1 MTALSG
7 IKAISFD
14 IDGTIWDFVG
24 TMRSSLARAL
34 EELERRDPEAA
45 ALIDV
50 DRMVETRDRVH
61 VMMRDV
67 TPDLVEIR
75 KASFRQ
81 ALVDVGRPDDALARR
96 LADVYFES
104 RWAPS
109 ELFDD
114 VRPAIE
120 ALAPRYRLGVISNGN
135 SYPERFGLGPYFSF
149 VAYAQDCG
157 GIQKPDP
164 RIYRVAIDEAG
175 CLPSEMLHVGDSLRS
190 DIGGG
195 NDAGLWTAWVNRD
208 GAEPD
213 ERYRPDFEIA
223 ALTDLLEIV

>member
-1 MTALSG
+1 MTRLSG

-14 IDGTIWDFVG
+14 IDGTVWDFVG
-24 TMRSSLARAL
+24 KMRDSLARAL
-34 EELERRDPEAA
+34 EELERVDPEAA
-45 ALIDV
+45 ARLDV
-50 DRMVETRDRVH
+50 DRMAEIRNEVH
-61 VMMRDV
+61 EAMRGV

-81 ALVDVGRPDDALARR
+81 ALVEVGRPDDALAKR
-96 LADVYFES
+96 LAEVYFES

-109 ELFDD
+109 TLFDD

-120 ALAPRYRLGVISNGN
+120 ALAPKYRLGVISNGN

-149 VAYAQDCG
+149 GAYAQDCG

-164 RIYRVAIDEAG
+164 RLYRIAIDEAG
-175 CLPSEMLHVGDSLRS
+175 CLPSEMLHVGDSVRS

-213 ERYRPDFEIA
+213 ERYRADFEIA
-223 ALTDLLEIV
+223 RLTDLLEIV

>member
-1 MTALSG
+1 MTVLSD

-14 IDGTIWDFVG
+14 VDGTIWDFVG
-24 TMRSSLARAL
+24 TMRSSLTRAL
-34 EELERRDPEAA
+34 EELQRHDSEAA
-45 ALIDV
+45 SMLDV
-50 DRMVETRDRVH
+50 DRMIETRDRVH
-61 VMMRDV
+61 IAMRDV

-81 ALVDVGRPDDALARR
+81 ALVDVGRPDDMLAKR

-109 ELFDD
+109 RLFDD

-120 ALAPRYRLGVISNGN
+120 ALAPKYRLGVISNGN
-135 SYPERFGLGPYFSF
+135 SYPKRFGLDSYFSF
-149 VAYAQDCG
+149 VAYAQDCH

-164 RIYRVAIDEAG
+164 RLYRIAIEEAG
-175 CLPSEMLHVGDSLRS
+175 CQPSEMLHVGDSLRS

-195 NDAGLWTAWVNRD
+195 NDVGVWTAWINRD
-208 GAEPD
+208 GSAPD
-213 ERYRPDFEIA
+213 ERYRPDFEIT

>member
-24 TMRSSLARAL
+24 MMRSSLATAL
-34 EELERRDPEAA
+34 EELERHDPEAA
-45 ALIDV
+45 AMLDV
-50 DRMVETRDRVH
+50 DRMAEIRNEVH
-61 VMMRDV
+61 EALRGV

-81 ALVDVGRPDDALARR
+81 ALVDVGRPDDALAKR
-96 LADVYFES
+96 LVDVYFES

-109 ELFDD
+109 RLFDD

-120 ALAPRYRLGVISNGN
+120 ALAPKYRLGVISNGN
-135 SYPERFGLGPYFSF
+135 SYPERFGLGSYFSF
-149 VAYAQDCG
+149 GAYAQDCG

-164 RIYRVAIDEAG
+164 RIYRIAIEEAG
-175 CLPSEMLHVGDSLRS
+175 CMPSEILHVGDSVRS

-213 ERYRPDFEIA
+213 ERYKPDFEIA

>member
-1 MTALSG
+1 MTQLSN

-14 IDGTIWDFVG
+14 IDGTIWDFVSK
-24 TMRSSLARAL
+24 MRSSLATAL
-34 EELERRDPEAA
+34 EELQRHDPEAA
-45 ALIDV
+45 SMLDV
-50 DRMVETRDRVH
+50 DRMAEIRNEVH
-61 VMMRDV
+61 EAMRGV

-81 ALVDVGRPDDALARR
+81 ALVDVGRPDDALAKR
-96 LADVYFES
+96 LVDVYFES

-135 SYPERFGLGPYFSF
+135 SYPERFGLGSYFSF
-149 VAYAQDCG
+149 GAYAQDCG

-164 RIYRVAIDEAG
+164 RIYRIAIEEAG
-175 CLPSEMLHVGDSLRS
+175 CLPSEILHVGDSVMS

-213 ERYRPDFEIA
+213 ERYKPDFEIA
-223 ALTDLLEIV
+223 SLTDLLEIV

>member
-1 MTALSG
+1 MTALSN
-7 IKAISFD
+7 IEAISFD

-24 TMRSSLARAL
+24 TMRSSLAKAL
-34 EELERRDPEAA
+34 HELGRRDPEAA

-50 DRMVETRDRVH
+50 DTMVETRDRVH

-81 ALVDVGRPDDALARR
+81 ALLDVGRPDDALAKR

-109 ELFDD
+109 TLFDD

-135 SYPERFGLGPYFSF
+135 SYPERFGLGSYFSF

-164 RIYRVAIDEAG
+164 RLYRVAIDEAG

-190 DIGGG
+190 DVGGG
-195 NDAGLWTAWVNRD
+195 NDAGVWTAWVNRD

-213 ERYRPDFEIA
+213 ERYRPDFEVA

>member
-24 TMRSSLARAL
+24 MMRSSLATAL
-34 EELERRDPEAA
+34 EELQRHDPEAA
-45 ALIDV
+45 SVLDV
-50 DRMVETRDRVH
+50 DRMAEIRNEVH
-61 VMMRDV
+61 EAMRDV

-81 ALVDVGRPDDALARR
+81 ALVDVGRPDDALAKR
-96 LADVYFES
+96 LVDVYFES

-109 ELFDD
+109 KLFDD

-120 ALAPRYRLGVISNGN
+120 ALAPKYRLGVISNGN
-135 SYPERFGLGPYFSF
+135 SYPERFGLGSYFSF
-149 VAYAQDCG
+149 GAYAQDCG

-164 RIYRVAIDEAG
+164 RIYRIAIEEAG
-175 CLPSEMLHVGDSLRS
+175 CLPSEILHVGDSVRS

-195 NDAGLWTAWVNRD
+195 NEAGLWTAWVNRD

-213 ERYRPDFEIA
+213 ERYKPDFEVA
-223 ALTDLLEIV
+223 SLTDLLEIV